1 MSEANRAETMAAKL
15 AGYAERAHIRP
26 DVLVAAYELSVAR
39 RLRLLGDVFHEDL
52 LHPART
58 ALILITDAGC
68 IDDAVLTAA
77 TLVDTEFP
85 ELQPTQSE
93 IRTAFGERVGDL
105 VAAVPNP
112 AGNEALLEDLVV
124 APHDVALIALAE
136 RLDHARHLHFR
147 ERALWTD
154 FYAQINGVYLPLAG
168 RLSPPIQQ
176 RLSHWSGAFA
186 KRLAR
191 A

>member
-1 MSEANRAETMAAKL
+1 MAAKL
-15 AGYAERAHIRP
+15 AGFADRAHIRP

-39 RLRLLGDVFHEDL
+39 RLRVLGDVFHEDL

-58 ALILITDAGC
+58 ALILISDAGC
-68 IDDAVLTAA
+68 VDDVVLTAA
-77 TLVDTEFP
+77 TLVDTEYP

-93 IRTAFGERVGDL
+93 IRGAFGERVGDL
-105 VAAVPNP
+105 VAAVPDP
-112 AGNEALLEDLVV
+112 AANEALLEDLVV

-147 ERALWTD
+147 DRNVWSA
-154 FYAQINGVYLPLAG
+154 FYRQIVDVYQPVAG

-176 RLSHWSGAFA
+176 RLSHWSAAFA